1 MFMKMLKEMLID
13 CRWQNWE
20 SHIDESNRYTMYR
33 SFTSIP
39 HSKQLYL
46 SLGLDRQIRNIV
58 TKFRFGISDLH
69 VHYYRYRIH
78 TASDLSCPMCGAA
91 NEDEIHFVLCCPGLS
106 SLRDDYFSK
115 YFRNPCLSRLILL
128 MAFQNVS
135 TIKNFA
141 LFLYKGFKL

>member
-1 MFMKMLKEMLID
+1 MFMKMLKERLID

-91 NEDEIHFVLCCPGLS
+91 NEDEIHFVLCCPALS
-106 SLRDDYFSK
+106 SLRDEFISPK

-128 MAFQNVS
+128 MASQNDNDFFS
-135 TIKNFA
+135 MFI
-141 LFLYKGFKL
+141 LYV